1 MITIS
6 DVNIKFMFA
15 FVVMAMLSLLLRFVL
30 HVLLLLPLLLR
41 LPPYAYHGPQP

>member
-15 FVVMAMLSLLLRFVL
+15 FVVMAMLSLFVL

-41 LPPYAYHGPQP
+41 LPTYAYHDPQP